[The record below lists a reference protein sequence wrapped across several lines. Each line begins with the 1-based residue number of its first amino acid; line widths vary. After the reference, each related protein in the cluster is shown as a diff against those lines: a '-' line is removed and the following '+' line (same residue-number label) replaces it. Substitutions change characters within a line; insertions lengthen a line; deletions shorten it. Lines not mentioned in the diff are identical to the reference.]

1 MWQIIIDE
9 EKIAGPCESILQLIK
24 VYHIKKLWQ
33 KSWIYLF
40 IYLFLKFW
48 KWVMSLFVVV
58 ELENDYVPSI
68 TPRDAIPCP
77 MLNGMEVRTPPPTT
91 M

>member
-1 MWQIIIDE
+1 M
-9 EKIAGPCESILQLIK
+9 S
-24 VYHIKKLWQ
+24 
-33 KSWIYLF
+33 LF

-68 TPRDAIPCP
+68 TPRDAIPCA

>member
-1 MWQIIIDE
+1 MWKYPATSQSLPH
-9 EKIAGPCESILQLIK
+9 KNVMTK
-24 VYHIKKLWQ
+24 VISLF
-33 KSWIYLF
+33 YLF
-40 IYLFLKFW
+40 IYLFLE
-48 KWVMSLFVVV
+48 WVMSLFVVV

-68 TPRDAIPCP
+68 TPRDAIPCA